1 MECDPV
7 RVAGLGFRSGATVE
21 ALRAVLEAV
30 EGQGGRVDA
39 LATLPAKAC
48 ALPLRALAAERGL
61 PVHAVAVHGVATPT
75 QSARIMALHGTGSVA
90 EAAALACAGEGARL
104 VVERVASPDG
114 MVTCAVAQ
122 GEGETA

>member
-1 MECDPV
+1 M
-7 RVAGLGFRSGATVE
+7 RVAGLGFRSGTTVE

-30 EGQGGRVDA
+30 EAQGGPVDA
-39 LATLPAKAC
+39 LATLPAKGC
-48 ALPLRALAAERGL
+48 ALALRALAAERGL

-90 EAAALACAGEGARL
+90 EAAALACAGARARL